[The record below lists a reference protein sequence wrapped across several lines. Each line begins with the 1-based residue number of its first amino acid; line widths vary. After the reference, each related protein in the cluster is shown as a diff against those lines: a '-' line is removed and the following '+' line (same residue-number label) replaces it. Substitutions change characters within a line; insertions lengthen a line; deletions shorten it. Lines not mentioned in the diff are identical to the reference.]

1 MSETSPALADALRRL
16 KTAERTEAELR
27 KSLSA
32 KHEEDEVEAALVW
45 LKDRRLL
52 SETRAVEATVRP
64 RSTGRRAEGD
74 ARLRERLITRG
85 AEDTVIEQAL
95 AALPSETDR
104 MQEALVAK
112 FSPNDPSQRGKAGRH
127 LLSRG
132 FDEEGVAG
140 ALDRFF
146 GDEADGLTS

>member
-1 MSETSPALADALRRL
+1 MPETPSLALADALRRL

-27 KSLSA
+27 KSLLV
-32 KHEEDEVEAALVW
+32 KHSDEDVEAALVW
-45 LKDRRLL
+45 LKGQRLL

-74 ARLRERLITRG
+74 DRLRARLEARG
-85 AEDTVIEQAL
+85 ADDTAAEQAL
-95 AALPSETDR
+95 ADLPDEESR
-104 MQEALVAK
+104 MQEALSAK
-112 FSPNDPSQRGKAGRH
+112 FSPEEPGQKGKAGRF

-132 FDEEGVAG
+132 FDEEGVES

-146 GDEADGLTS
+146 LGE